1 MIGAL
6 QRASEGGLVLAALLG
21 VGVATWRL
29 RTAAAAPT
37 TAATIRAP
45 RAPTERELPAT
56 FPYLGRAAAPPAGSA
71 QDPARP
77 PADPLLAALRSRVR
91 RGDSRVPAVA
101 VDRWILRLLSDAELR
116 AGMDDAL
123 GRMSRYEPLI
133 RETLRRNGEPEEL
146 LYLVIVES
154 EFREN
159 AVSRAGA
166 AGMWQFMTGTGR
178 TYDLEVS
185 EYVDERRDPI
195 RSTEAAARHLA
206 DLHREFGSWHL
217 ALAAYNAGSGR
228 VGALL
233 RRYAWDQRGDEALY
247 WRIRGHLPRETRDY
261 VPLYLAAAEIARRP
275 QAFGIHPRRLPPLTF
290 SERWVPGGVALEAV
304 ARDVG
309 APVEALR
316 QLNPHLIRGMTPPG
330 RRWPVRVPVA

>member
-1 MIGAL
+1 
-6 QRASEGGLVLAALLG
+6 
-21 VGVATWRL
+21 
-29 RTAAAAPT
+29 
-37 TAATIRAP
+37 
-45 RAPTERELPAT
+45 
-56 FPYLGRAAAPPAGSA
+56 
-71 QDPARP
+71 
-77 PADPLLAALRSRVR
+77 
-91 RGDSRVPAVA
+91 VPAVE

-133 RETLRRNGEPEEL
+133 RETLRRNREPEEL

-166 AGMWQFMTGTGR
+166 AGMWQFMAGTGR

-233 RRYAWDQRGDEALY
+233 RRYAGDQRGDEALY

-309 APVEALR
+309 VPVEALR

-330 RRWPVRVPVA
+330 RRWPVRVPAT